1 MALMTGAYAAR
12 CGWSKGVVGYKID
25 SNAGMSPEALTL
37 ADIYKSEGYA
47 TGMSGKWHIG
57 DVGPCRPHV
66 RSFDSAYYIGK
77 SNNQTTKLWRDG
89 ELVEDPFSNRM
100 LTDQFTAEAV
110 TFIKVHKHEPFFLYV
125 PYTAPHFPVQAHPD
139 WKGKSAFGVYGDVV
153 EELDSRVGQILATLK
168 AEGIDQNTIVV
179 FMSDNG
185 PEANEQATA
194 DPYRGV
200 KWDALE
206 GGNRVPCII
215 SWPGVIPP
223 GQTSNALIASIDLLP
238 TLCQACGI
246 DLSSKTTGSPAI
258 DGVSVWDT
266 LLGKRTPHPRHELLI
281 WHGMQGLHAIRVDDW
296 KLFLSRPGAA
306 RHNAKD
312 SPETVA
318 LLGEMRKGKGPV
330 LFNLADDVGELKD
343 LSAEFPEKVE
353 ELRAL
358 AEQRLAEITRNV
370 IPMASCSTSGAS
382 SHPVPEDPRWLTYP
396 GGDGPGSGK
405 HIVLIAADQEYR
417 SEQSLPML
425 ARTLSK
431 HHGFHC
437 TVLFSVNSEGLV
449 DPTKKIRWEDES
461 VVHDIPGIEHLKSA
475 DLMILFS
482 RLITLPD
489 EQLAYI
495 HEYLDSGK
503 PIVGLRT
510 ANHGFIDF
518 RYEVDGQKVHF
529 GNDVLGGSFRG
540 HHGRWHQDSTR
551 GILVRENRDHP
562 VLTGVLDIWGPSDVY
577 RTFEEGGHLPK
588 GCVPLVMGQPL
599 MSRQPD
605 DPPNEALIALP
616 VAWVK
621 SWTGSAGE
629 KARVFHSTMGS
640 AKDFESA
647 GLRRL
652 LFNACYWCLEMETH
666 IRADSSV
673 EILGEYAPLASGFNY
688 SKLGVVPHEIAYYR

>member
-1 MALMTGAYAAR
+1 MTRVALQALIALLLSAVGAAQKPNVVLIMADDLGYHDLGSYGHPKIRTPFLDQLARDGLRLTSFYSGATVCTPSRMALMTGAYAAR
-12 CGWSKGVVGYKID
+12 CGWSKGVVGHKID
-25 SNAGMSPEALTL
+25 SNAGLSPEALTL
-37 ADIYKSEGYA
+37 ADVYKSEGYA

-66 RSFDSAYYIGK
+66 RNFDSAYYIGK

-110 TFIKVHKHEPFFLYV
+110 TFIKAHKHEPFFLYV

-168 AEGIDQNTIVV
+168 AEGIDKNTIVV

-185 PEANEQATA
+185 PEPNEQATA

-215 SWPGVIPP
+215 RWPGVIPP

-238 TLCQACGI
+238 TLCQACDI

-353 ELRAL
+353 ALRVL

-370 IPMASCSTSGAS
+370 IP
-382 SHPVPEDPRWLTYP
+382 L
-396 GGDGPGSGK
+396 
-405 HIVLIAADQEYR
+405 VL
-417 SEQSLPML
+417 
-425 ARTLSK
+425 
-431 HHGFHC
+431 
-437 TVLFSVNSEGLV
+437 
-449 DPTKKIRWEDES
+449 
-461 VVHDIPGIEHLKSA
+461 
-475 DLMILFS
+475 
-482 RLITLPD
+482 
-489 EQLAYI
+489 
-495 HEYLDSGK
+495 
-503 PIVGLRT
+503 
-510 ANHGFIDF
+510 
-518 RYEVDGQKVHF
+518 
-529 GNDVLGGSFRG
+529 
-540 HHGRWHQDSTR
+540 
-551 GILVRENRDHP
+551 
-562 VLTGVLDIWGPSDVY
+562 
-577 RTFEEGGHLPK
+577 
-588 GCVPLVMGQPL
+588 
-599 MSRQPD
+599 
-605 DPPNEALIALP
+605 
-616 VAWVK
+616 
-621 SWTGSAGE
+621 
-629 KARVFHSTMGS
+629 
-640 AKDFESA
+640 
-647 GLRRL
+647 
-652 LFNACYWCLEMETH
+652 
-666 IRADSSV
+666 
-673 EILGEYAPLASGFNY
+673 
-688 SKLGVVPHEIAYYR
+688 